1 MIQNPHELN
10 ASHAEMEE
18 RESNNAYRSLW
29 AAVLMQAVTDHVYP
43 SSSTKNHE
51 RISARLWLFDTHH
64 ADANNSFES
73 VCGYLDLDPERI
85 RAQIVRMSNN
95 SPQYLKAVL
104 TKSKMATKKRLVEEE
119 EGQLELV

>member
-10 ASHAEMEE
+10 ASHSEMEE
-18 RESNNAYRSLW
+18 SDSGNGFRSLW

-51 RISARLWLFDTHH
+51 RVSARLWLFDDHH
-64 ADANNSFES
+64 ADALNSFEN

-104 TKSKMATKKRLVEEE
+104 TKSKLTTKKRVAVEEDE
-119 EGQLELV
+119 QLALV